1 MAQSVELLLDPA
13 AEAAIRGEWTRLAA
27 AGLPSEDR
35 SARPDPASRTFH
47 APHVTLYAGDSI
59 APAAGAGLVDVVT
72 GLDLEV
78 EIGSVLVFGP
88 RRGRCILVRSVVAT
102 AELLAVQTAVASRC
116 DADPEG
122 QFGPGRWSPH
132 VTLARRVATDQVG
145 ACLEL
150 LGERNLSA
158 RITRCRRW
166 DGTAKTAWLLP
177 A

>member
-13 AEAAIRGEWTRLAA
+13 AETAIRDEWTRLAA

-35 SARPDPASRTFH
+35 SGRPDPASRMFH
-47 APHVTLYAGDSI
+47 APHVTLYAGDTITS
-59 APAAGAGLVDVVT
+59 AAEAGLVDVVA
-72 GLDLEV
+72 GLELAI

-88 RRGRCILVRSVVAT
+88 RRGRCILVRSVVAS
-102 AELLAVQTAVASRC
+102 AELLALQTAVASRC

-132 VTLARRVATDQVG
+132 VTLARRVPTEQVG
-145 ACLEL
+145 SCLDL
-150 LGERNLSA
+150 LGERSLSA

-166 DGTAKTAWLLP
+166 DGTAKTAWSLSV
-177 A
+177 